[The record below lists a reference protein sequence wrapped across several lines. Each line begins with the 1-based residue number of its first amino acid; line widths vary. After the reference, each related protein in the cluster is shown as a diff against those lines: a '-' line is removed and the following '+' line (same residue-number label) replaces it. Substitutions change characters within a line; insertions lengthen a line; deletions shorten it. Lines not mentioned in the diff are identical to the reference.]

1 VTDAGG
7 AAAQEAR
14 RALQAARQA
23 LLRGDRGEARRM
35 ARLAA
40 RLSPRWDA
48 PWLVLAAVSEPR
60 AGLAYAVR
68 ALEINPRSQAAR
80 GAIRWLI
87 KRLPRE
93 SRAETIRE
101 LPIPEGLAIELL
113 SPASLALPKRLAPGL
128 LVVALLLASA
138 LAVWLTS
145 QPAAATQTEAT
156 PEPVAKATFTPT
168 ATSTPT
174 ASPTATVTAT
184 PTVTVT
190 PTPTPTPTQRP
201 AVSWTYS
208 IDPAEMADEGR
219 WIDVDLSEQRVRAYE
234 GASAVNEFL
243 VSTGVSAHPTV
254 TGQFRIYVKLRSTAM
269 AGPGYFLPG
278 VPFTMYFYKGYSLH
292 GTYWHSNFGVP
303 MSHGCINMFTPDAE
317 WLFNWAS
324 VGTLVNVHP

>member
-7 AAAQEAR
+7 AAPQEAR

-48 PWLVLAAVSEPR
+48 PWLILAAVSEPR
-60 AGLAYAVR
+60 AGLAYAAR
-68 ALEINPRSQAAR
+68 ALEVNPGSQAAR

-93 SRAETIRE
+93 ARAETIRE
-101 LPIPEGLAIELL
+101 LHIPEGLGVDLL
-113 SPASLALPKRLAPGL
+113 SPSSLASPTRLAPGL
-128 LVVALLLASA
+128 LVVALLIAGA

-168 ATSTPT
+168 FTATST
-174 ASPTATVTAT
+174 ASPTPTITVTPT
-184 PTVTVT
+184 PTLT
-190 PTPTPTPTQRP
+190 PTPTPTPTPRP

-208 IDPAEMADEGR
+208 TDPAELADEGR
-219 WIDVDLSEQRVRAYE
+219 WIDVDLSEQRATAYE
-234 GASAVNEFL
+234 GTSAVNEFI

-254 TGQFRIYVKLRSTAM
+254 TGQFRIYVKLKSTAM
-269 AGPGYFLPG
+269 AGPGYYLPG

-292 GTYWHSNFGVP
+292 GTYWHHNFGVP
-303 MSHGCINMFTPDAE
+303 MSHGCVNMFTPDAE

>member
-7 AAAQEAR
+7 AAPQQAR

-48 PWLVLAAVSEPR
+48 PWLILAAVSEPR
-60 AGLAYAVR
+60 AGLAYAAR
-68 ALEINPRSQAAR
+68 ALEINPASQAAR

-93 SRAETIRE
+93 ARAETIRE
-101 LPIPEGLAIELL
+101 LHIPEGLAVELL

-128 LVVALLLASA
+128 LVIALLIAGA

-145 QPAAATQTEAT
+145 QPAAATQTQET

-168 ATSTPT
+168 ATATPT
-174 ASPTATVTAT
+174 ASPT
-184 PTVTVT
+184 PTITVT
-190 PTPTPTPTQRP
+190 PTPTATPTPRP

-208 IDPAEMADEGR
+208 TVPEELADEGL
-219 WIDVDLSEQRVRAYE
+219 WIDVDLSEQRVTAYE
-234 GASAVNEFL
+234 GSNAVKEFI
-243 VSTGVSAHPTV
+243 VSTGTSAHPTV
-254 TGQFRIYVKLRSTAM
+254 TGQFRIYVKLKSTAM
-269 AGPGYFLPG
+269 AGPGYYLPG

-292 GTYWHSNFGVP
+292 GTYWHNNFGVP
-303 MSHGCINMFTPDAE
+303 MSHGCVNMFTPDAE

>member
-7 AAAQEAR
+7 AAPQQAR

-48 PWLVLAAVSEPR
+48 PWLILAAVSEPR
-60 AGLAYAVR
+60 AGLAYAAR
-68 ALEINPRSQAAR
+68 ALEINPASQAAR

-93 SRAETIRE
+93 ARAETIRE
-101 LPIPEGLAIELL
+101 LHIPEGLAVELL

-128 LVVALLLASA
+128 LVIALLIAGA

-145 QPAAATQTEAT
+145 QPAAATQTQET

-168 ATSTPT
+168 ATATPT
-174 ASPTATVTAT
+174 ASPT
-184 PTVTVT
+184 PTITVT
-190 PTPTPTPTQRP
+190 PTPTATPTPRP

-208 IDPAEMADEGR
+208 TVPEELADEGL
-219 WIDVDLSEQRVRAYE
+219 WIDVDLSEQRVTAYE
-234 GASAVNEFL
+234 GSNAVREFI
-243 VSTGVSAHPTV
+243 VSTGTSAHPTV
-254 TGQFRIYVKLRSTAM
+254 TGQFRIYVKLKSTAM
-269 AGPGYFLPG
+269 AGPGYYLPG

-292 GTYWHSNFGVP
+292 GTYWHNNFGVP
-303 MSHGCINMFTPDAE
+303 MSHGCVNMFTPDAE

>member
-1 VTDAGG
+1 VTGAGG
-7 AAAQEAR
+7 AAPQEAR

-48 PWLVLAAVSEPR
+48 PWLILAAVSEPR

-68 ALEINPRSQAAR
+68 ALEINPGSQAAR

-93 SRAETIRE
+93 TRADTIQE
-101 LPIPEGLAIELL
+101 LHIPEGLAVELL
-113 SPASLALPKRLAPGL
+113 SPASLAPPKRLAPGL
-128 LVVALLLASA
+128 LVTALLLAGA

-145 QPAAATQTEAT
+145 QPAAATQTQET

-168 ATSTPT
+168 ATATPT
-174 ASPTATVTAT
+174 ASPT
-184 PTVTVT
+184 PTITVT
-190 PTPTPTPTQRP
+190 PTPTATPTPRP
-201 AVSWTYS
+201 ALSWMYS
-208 IDPAEMADEGR
+208 ADPEELANEGR
-219 WIDVDLSEQRVRAYE
+219 WVDVDLSEQRVTAYE
-234 GASAVNEFL
+234 GSSAVNEFI
-243 VSTGVSAHPTV
+243 VSTGTSAHPTV

-269 AGPGYFLPG
+269 AGPGYYLPG

-303 MSHGCINMFTPDAE
+303 MSHGCVNMFTPDAE

>member
-1 VTDAGG
+1 MTDAGG
-7 AAAQEAR
+7 AAPQQAR

-48 PWLVLAAVSEPR
+48 PWLILAAVSEPR
-60 AGLAYAVR
+60 AGLAYAAR
-68 ALEINPRSQAAR
+68 ALEINPASQAAR

-93 SRAETIRE
+93 ARAETIRE
-101 LPIPEGLAIELL
+101 LHIPEGLAVELL

-128 LVVALLLASA
+128 LVIALLIAGA

-145 QPAAATQTEAT
+145 QPAAATQTQET

-168 ATSTPT
+168 ATATPT
-174 ASPTATVTAT
+174 ASPT
-184 PTVTVT
+184 PTITVT
-190 PTPTPTPTQRP
+190 PTPTATPTPRP

-208 IDPAEMADEGR
+208 TVPEELADEGL
-219 WIDVDLSEQRVRAYE
+219 WIDVDLSEQRVTAYE
-234 GASAVNEFL
+234 GSNAVREFI
-243 VSTGVSAHPTV
+243 VSTGTSAHPTV
-254 TGQFRIYVKLRSTAM
+254 TGQFRIYVKLKSTAM
-269 AGPGYFLPG
+269 AGPGYYLPG

-292 GTYWHSNFGVP
+292 GTYWHNHFGVP
-303 MSHGCINMFTPDAE
+303 MSHGCVNMFTPDAE

>member
-7 AAAQEAR
+7 TAPQEAR

-48 PWLVLAAVSEPR
+48 PWLILAAVSEPR

-68 ALEINPRSQAAR
+68 ALEINPGSQAAR

-87 KRLPRE
+87 KRLPRDA
-93 SRAETIRE
+93 RAETIRE
-101 LPIPEGLAIELL
+101 LRIPEGLAVELL
-113 SPASLALPKRLAPGL
+113 SPASLASPKRLAPGL
-128 LVVALLLASA
+128 LVTALLIAGA

-145 QPAAATQTEAT
+145 QPAAATQTQET

-168 ATSTPT
+168 ATATPT
-174 ASPTATVTAT
+174 ASPT
-184 PTVTVT
+184 PTITVT
-190 PTPTPTPTQRP
+190 PTPTATPTPRP

-208 IDPAEMADEGR
+208 TVPEELAGEGL
-219 WIDVDLSEQRVRAYE
+219 WIDVDLSEQRVTAYE
-234 GASAVNEFL
+234 GSNVVNEFI
-243 VSTGVSAHPTV
+243 VSTGTSAHPTV
-254 TGQFRIYVKLRSTAM
+254 TGQFRIYVKLKSTAM
-269 AGPGYFLPG
+269 AGPGYYLPG

-292 GTYWHSNFGVP
+292 GTYWHNNFGVP
-303 MSHGCINMFTPDAE
+303 MSHGCVNMFTPDAE